1 MTALLPFISQQFNGA
16 IWRLEI
22 DSLSNII
29 FAEIRNSEDKTVSF
43 SAIDLSTGKLNFKD
57 LIQPERWLSG
67 IEAAF
72 NGVLLL
78 HGYESA
84 SSPVHKG
91 VTAIDAVS
99 GHTLWT
105 NYSYAFD
112 HLSVNGPVLY
122 NSQVQPKRLMIGDER
137 NGALLR
143 KYDPLIDSEP
153 NNFITSPQILPV
165 TFLQSMGL
173 KIKPYGNSFHYL
185 EYNNFRIISL
195 HTFEAGKLR
204 QHLYIVQNENVVYED
219 ILSSDIQKIQP
230 EAFILHKNCLIYI
243 KNKHELKALDL

>member
-1 MTALLPFISQQFNGA
+1 MTALLPFINQQFNGA

-22 DSLSNII
+22 DSLGNIV
-29 FAEIRNSEDKTVSF
+29 FAEVRNSEEKTVSF
-43 SAIDLSTGKLNFKD
+43 SAIDLTTGQLNFNQ
-57 LIQPERWLSG
+57 LTLPERWLAG
-67 IEAAF
+67 IETAY

-91 VTAIDAVS
+91 IIAIDAVS

-105 NYSYAFD
+105 NYTYAFD

-122 NSQVQPKRLMIGDER
+122 NSQVQPKRLMIADEK
-137 NGALLR
+137 NGSLLR
-143 KYDPLIDSEP
+143 KYEP
-153 NNFITSPQILPV
+153 VVDAEPANFILSPQILPV
-165 TFLQSMGL
+165 AFLQSMGL
-173 KIKPYGNSFHYL
+173 KIAPYGNSFHYL

-195 HTFEAGKLR
+195 HTFEAEKLR
-204 QHLYIVQNENVVYED
+204 QHLFIIHNEDVVYED
-219 ILSSDIQKIQP
+219 IMNSDIQKIQP

-243 KNKHELKALDL
+243 KNKHELKALNL